1 MVFMRGSK
9 TVFIYKDWRHDP
21 KRGVISFSYQMQR
34 GKETLDFT
42 DTLTYQT
49 KSLAHP
55 PAELIEHICNALH
68 IALGIS
74 YWKLYAP
81 KKIVLENRMLSRAEA
96 DFWNTVYTK
105 GLGEFFYK
113 NQIDFRG
120 RVIFPY
126 DKSVTVPKPVRFAA
140 PDRSLLLLGG
150 GKDSL
155 VSAELL
161 AKHKKPFTPFLL
173 NDSRIQ
179 NDTLHIL
186 KKSPILIRH
195 TLDPKLFSLNARADT
210 YNGHIPISLI
220 YALTGTLAATLHGY
234 RYVIASNEASADYGN
249 VRWHGATIN
258 HQWSKSLEFERMFQT
273 YAKTFLSPPVTY
285 FSLLRPLTEAKIT
298 ELFAAHK
305 KYFTVFSSCNRNFK
319 IRGSLRGKHWCKEC
333 PKCAFVFSMLAAF
346 LPKKEVIKIFGKN
359 LFADQKLL
367 PTYEELLGIRGFKP
381 FECVGT
387 PEETAYAFLC
397 VHERGEFRDT
407 PAMRLFTQKILP
419 KVTDKAKLK
428 RQALIISHKHAIPKP
443 FVSIVKH
450 I

>member
-1 MVFMRGSK
+1 MRGSK

-21 KRGVISFSYQMQR
+21 KRGVISFSYQMQC

-55 PAELIEHICNALH
+55 PAELIERICNALH

-113 NQIDFRG
+113 NRIDFR
-120 RVIFPY
+120 RLVIFPY
-126 DKSVTVPKPVRFAA
+126 DASATIPKPVRCKT
-140 PDRSLLLLGG
+140 PDRSLLLIGG

-155 VSAELL
+155 VSAEAL
-161 AKHKKPFTPFLL
+161 KKNKKRFTPFLL
-173 NDSRIQ
+173 NDSRVQ
-179 NDTLHIL
+179 NDTLRIM
-186 KKSPILIRH
+186 KETPILIRH
-195 TLDPKLFSLNARADT
+195 QLDPKLFSLNTHADT
-210 YNGHIPISLI
+210 FNGHIPISLI
-220 YALTGTLAATLHGY
+220 YALTGTLAAALYGY

-249 VRWHGATIN
+249 IRWRGTTIN
-258 HQWSKSLEFERMFQT
+258 HQWSKTLEFERMFQA
-273 YAKTFLSPPVTY
+273 YAKTHLSADITY
-285 FSLLRPLTEAKIT
+285 FSLLRQLTEIEIT
-298 ELFAAHK
+298 KLFSQHK
-305 KYFTVFSSCNRNFK
+305 KYFAVFSSCNRNFK
-319 IRGSLRGKHWCKEC
+319 IRDSLHSKRWCGAC

-359 LFADQKLL
+359 LFADRELL

-387 PEETAYAFLC
+387 PEEMAYAFLC
-397 VHERGEFRDT
+397 IHERGEFGDA
-407 PAMRLFTQKILP
+407 PAIRLFEKKVLHKI
-419 KVTDKAKLK
+419 KDKIKLK
-428 RQALIISHKHAIPKP
+428 RQALRILRTHAIPKT
-443 FVSIVKH
+443 FLSATKH
-450 I
+450 L